1 METMQII
8 SVVVFLAVIAAIIS
22 EKIHRTVAAVAGG
35 VLLVVLRVLTVD
47 DAVSYIDFS
56 TIGVLIGMMLF
67 VAVVRNSGL
76 FEYGCDQSGE
86 DRKGQPVE
94 DHAAV
99 HPPDRGALRVP
110 G

>member
-47 DAVSYIDFS
+47 DAVSYS
-56 TIGVLIGMMLF
+56 T
-67 VAVVRNSGL
+67 
-76 FEYGCDQSGE
+76 
-86 DRKGQPVE
+86 
-94 DHAAV
+94 
-99 HPPDRGALRVP
+99 
-110 G
+110 